1 MGSNRR
7 DFLTQSAGALAAF
20 AIVPN
25 FAAIGAAKSSASS
38 GALLGVM
45 GNQSLNVGLIG
56 AGRQGRAILGE
67 LAKIDG
73 VRVVAV
79 CDDNESRLRAGAR
92 RVQGAEAFGDYREM
106 LEKQTEM
113 RAVIV
118 ATPTHLH
125 RRIVEDSLSAGRHV
139 YCEAP
144 LAHTVD
150 DTRAIARAARNA
162 GGGLVF
168 ASGLEARSNPIY
180 QLARTFY
187 RTDAVRDPVSIEA
200 QHFRKTSWRFPSP
213 NPADERAINW
223 RLDPEVTLG
232 LPGELGV
239 HQFDVAMWYTDRMPT
254 AVGGGGAVMFHDD
267 GRTVADTT
275 HNTIRFDRGLAM
287 QYQASLANSFQGRH
301 EILRGSNATI
311 KLAWTHAWM
320 FKEADAPTQ
329 GWEVYANRQQFH
341 NEEGITLIADATQLA
356 SQGRLQDG
364 VGLPN
369 PPLYY
374 SLSDFVSSVRENKPA
389 VCNELDGMR
398 ATIVAIHAA
407 KAAET
412 GTEQSIDA
420 AMYDL

>member
-1 MGSNRR
+1 MFASNRR
-7 DFLTQSAGALAAF
+7 EFLTQSAGALAAI

-25 FAAIGAAKSSASS
+25 FAALAAQPGGS
-38 GALLGVM
+38 GSGGEPLG
-45 GNQSLNVGLIG
+45 VGLIG

-67 LAKIDG
+67 LAKLDG

-79 CDDNESRLRAGAR
+79 CDSDENRLRAGAR
-92 RVQGAEAFGDYREM
+92 RVQGAASFSDHREM
-106 LEKQTEM
+106 LERAKDV

-125 RRIVEDSLSAGRHV
+125 RQIVEDALSAGRHV

-144 LAHTVD
+144 LANTVD
-150 DTRAIARAARNA
+150 DARAIALAARNA

-168 ASGLEARSNPIY
+168 ASGLEGRSNPIY
-180 QLARTFY
+180 QLARSFY
-187 RTDAVRDPVSIEA
+187 RTDAVRDPIAIEA

-213 NPADERAINW
+213 NPADERAVNW
-223 RLDPEVTLG
+223 RLDPEVSLG

-239 HQFDVAMWYTDRMPT
+239 HQFDVAMWYTDRLPS
-254 AVGGGGAVMFHDD
+254 AVSGGGAVMFYED
-267 GRTVADTT
+267 GRTIADTT
-275 HNTIRFDRGLAM
+275 HNTLDFGRGLSM

-301 EILRGSNATI
+301 EILRGSNATV
-311 KLAWTHAWM
+311 KLAWTAAWM

-356 SQGRLQDG
+356 AQGRLKEG

-374 SLSDFVSSVRENKPA
+374 SLNDFVSSVRGGNPA
-389 VCNELDGMR
+389 VCNEVDGMR

-407 KAAET
+407 EASAT
-412 GTEQSIDA
+412 GRTVAIDPA
-420 AMYDL
+420 LYAL